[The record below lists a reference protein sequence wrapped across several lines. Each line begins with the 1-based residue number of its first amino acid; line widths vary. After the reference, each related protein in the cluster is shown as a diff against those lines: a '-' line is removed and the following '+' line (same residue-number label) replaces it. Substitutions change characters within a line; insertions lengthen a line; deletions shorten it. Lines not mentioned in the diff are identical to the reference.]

1 MKAQMKRRIVI
12 EVERVQ
18 LIRKR
23 AKTFWAHCPVCNIDS
38 DFVSIETAS
47 RLFEMTSDELAGVL
61 KTISCHY
68 REDSHGKGDICLN
81 SFLSPMNVRK
91 SVHRIKQI
99 P

>member
-18 LIRKR
+18 LIRKQ

-47 RLFEMTSDELAGVL
+47 RLFEMTSDEMAGVL
-61 KTISCHY
+61 KISSCHY
-68 REDSHGKGDICLN
+68 REGSRGKGDICLN
-81 SFLSPMNVRK
+81 SFLSSMKDAMPGKRFLK
-91 SVHRIKQI
+91 
-99 P
+99 